1 MNKLFW
7 FTDCAYATPMETYYF
22 GAVGARDIEHVYE
35 LLGTKKIDTL
45 CLGDTTYE
53 GQITIGEALRAIEP
67 RTFNDARKAM
77 VDTYQVNEGVDL
89 SARKAYIASLLEKQY
104 GWTPE
109 SIDVRM
115 ERMERIPA
123 EIASSGADMW
133 RAWAKVETIEDLL
146 PLFLTFE
153 GTDEKDFRNTG
164 EQVEY
169 TYHVIVNKPLSPTWH
184 MVDLLEDANKV
195 ELFPEAAFVCRKAT
209 MSSEPVEGWEQVDE
223 VYGNHTVTLW
233 LNPDW
238 KAIQEKAVAA
248 ILAEVELQSEANAVS
263 SVGGVDATASLDDM
277 FGGDIPGL
285 DPDAGVEGGVDAAAE
300 DDNCAGGACKI

>member
-22 GAVGARDIEHVYE
+22 GAAGARDIEHLYE

-53 GQITIGEALRAIEP
+53 GQITCGEALRQIDP
-67 RTFNDARKAM
+67 RTYNDPRKAT
-77 VDTYQVNEGVDL
+77 VPVYQVNEGVDL
-89 SARKAYIASLLEKQY
+89 TERKAYLSDMLQKQY

-109 SIDVRM
+109 SIVIHMDRM
-115 ERMERIPA
+115 DRIPA
-123 EIASSGADMW
+123 ECSSSGNQMW
-133 RAWAKVETIEDLL
+133 RAWVNVETIADRL
-146 PLFLTFE
+146 PMFITFE
-153 GTDEKDFRNTG
+153 NGADDVNFSPTG
-164 EQVEY
+164 ETVEY
-169 TYHVIVNKPLSPTWH
+169 EYSVIVDKPLTPVWH
-184 MVDLLEDANKV
+184 MVDLLEDAGLIQ
-195 ELFPEAAFVCRKAT
+195 LFPEAAFVCRKAT
-209 MSSEPVEGWEQVDE
+209 MSSTPVDGWEE
-223 VYGNHTVTLW
+223 VNESYGNHVITLW

-248 ILAEVELQSEANAVS
+248 IVAEAEKQN
-263 SVGGVDATASLDDM
+263 TASVDDL

-285 DPDAGVEGGVDAAAE
+285 DPDAVAEGGADAAAE